1 MSGNAPDVWVVD
13 DDRSVRFVLATALS
27 EAGYRVPADVRVVG
41 FDDSEASRQ
50 TTPPLT
56 TMTGRA
62 HEMAR
67 IAGRMLRN
75 SLAGRPFTYPVI
87 LNSELVPR
95 ASA

>member
-1 MSGNAPDVWVVD
+1 MRV
-13 DDRSVRFVLATALS
+13 LS